1 MVRNTTCKPTDPSV
15 TAGSLRLSLPA
26 GKRRAL
32 RRRLSALRP
41 A

>member
-1 MVRNTTCKPTDPSV
+1 MVRNPTSKPTDRSV
-15 TAGSLRLSLPA
+15 TAGSPRLSLPA

-32 RRRLSALRP
+32 LYRLPALGP